1 MSKTRTLA
9 FLSSLVLGFSLSFSA
24 MAATS
29 PAKPENVMQVLKGN
43 KDLSKFTDLVEKAGL
58 ENELTGKE
66 SRLTVFAPNNAA
78 MEKLPD
84 DVLVRAKESKDGL
97 KHLVHSHMIN
107 GSVVFST
114 NIKGRRASPSSA
126 SGEMIGFDGTGKTL
140 KVGEATIVAEDQGS
154 MNGVVQV
161 INAVLIPESLKD
173 PKIKEAQKAKE
184 EAAMK
189 AQMEDRQTL
198 MDKQIKER
206 EKDVAPETGS
216 APPAV
221 AAHPNV
227 GAVAPLAAPAQKEEK
242 KSILK
247 KLFGS

>member
-9 FLSSLVLGFSLSFSA
+9 FLSSLVLGVSLSFSA

-29 PAKPENVMQVLKGN
+29 PAKPENVMKVLQGN
-43 KDLSKFTDLVEKAGL
+43 KDLSQFAALVEKAGL
-58 ENELTGKE
+58 ESELTSKE
-66 SRLTVFAPNNAA
+66 ARLTVFAPNNAA

-84 DVLVRAKESKDGL
+84 DVLTRAKESKEGL
-97 KHLVHSHMIN
+97 KNLVHYHMIN

-189 AQMEDRQTL
+189 DQMEERQTL
-198 MDKQIKER
+198 MDKQIKEK
-206 EKDVAPETGS
+206 EKDAAP
-216 APPAV
+216 
-221 AAHPNV
+221 AAATQPSV
-227 GAVAPLAAPAQKEEK
+227 GGAAPLAVPAPKEEK
-242 KSILK
+242 KGVLK
-247 KLFGS
+247 KLFGL